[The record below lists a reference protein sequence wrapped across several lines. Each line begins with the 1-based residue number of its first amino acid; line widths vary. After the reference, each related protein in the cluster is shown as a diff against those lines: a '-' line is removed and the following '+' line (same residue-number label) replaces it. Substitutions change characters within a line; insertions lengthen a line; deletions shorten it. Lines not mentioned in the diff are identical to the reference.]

1 MAPRQAHDDQGIY
14 ALDVADLPDP
24 LGPPGE
30 RHDVVIAAN
39 RLPVRL
45 DGDGGW
51 ALSPGGLVTA
61 MTAVMEGR
69 DAVWI
74 GWDGGLGDA
83 ADSAPPARF
92 GDMALRSVSLS
103 ETDYADYY
111 EGFSNGTLWPLYH
124 NGLLSTRFRRSWWAA
139 YRRVNEQFAKAAI
152 ETTEQDGTLWIHDYH
167 LQLMPAFVRE
177 ARPDIRIGLFL
188 HTPFP
193 PSQLL
198 MRLPWREAITDGLL
212 ATDVIGFQTPTD
224 ARNFLSLAH
233 RMGRTEEV
241 MPVDPVTEII
251 VEGRRVAV
259 GSFPISIDVD
269 RIDEMVRDPAS
280 REAANAFRESLGS
293 PKHLLLGVDRL
304 DYTKGIDARLKA
316 FEELLRDGM
325 LDPAEVAFVQVAT
338 PSRDDVRGY
347 SNTRTEIEQLVGSIN
362 GNFAQLGRPVLHYL
376 HQSLPFEDL
385 VHLFLAADVMLV
397 TPFQDGMNLV
407 AKEYIACRTDGT
419 GALVLSEFAGTAVEL
434 HQALLCNPFDT
445 AGMKRVIETAL
456 TLPVEEQRQR
466 VRAMRTHLWANT
478 VHDWAEG
485 FFRHLDD
492 VHPRGQRG

>member
-1 MAPRQAHDDQGIY
+1 
-14 ALDVADLPDP
+14 
-24 LGPPGE
+24 
-30 RHDVVIAAN
+30 
-39 RLPVRL
+39 
-45 DGDGGW
+45 
-51 ALSPGGLVTA
+51 
-61 MTAVMEGR
+61 
-69 DAVWI
+69 
-74 GWDGGLGDA
+74 
-83 ADSAPPARF
+83 
-92 GDMALRSVSLS
+92 
-103 ETDYADYY
+103 
-111 EGFSNGTLWPLYH
+111 
-124 NGLLSTRFRRSWWAA
+124 
-139 YRRVNEQFAKAAI
+139 
-152 ETTEQDGTLWIHDYH
+152 
-167 LQLMPAFVRE
+167 
-177 ARPDIRIGLFL
+177 
-188 HTPFP
+188 
-193 PSQLL
+193 
-198 MRLPWREAITDGLL
+198 
-212 ATDVIGFQTPTD
+212 TPTD

-241 MPVDPVTEII
+241 MPVDPVTEIT

-259 GSFPISIDVD
+259 GSFPISVDVD
-269 RIDEMVRDPAS
+269 RIDEMVRNPAT
-280 REAANAFRESLGS
+280 REAANAFRASLGS

-316 FEELLRDGM
+316 FEELLRDGT

-362 GNFAQLGRPVLHYL
+362 GNFAQLGKPVLHYL

-407 AKEYIACRTDGT
+407 AKEYIACRSDGT
-419 GALVLSEFAGTAVEL
+419 GVLVLSEFAGTAVEL

-456 TLPVEEQRQR
+456 TLPVEEQRHR